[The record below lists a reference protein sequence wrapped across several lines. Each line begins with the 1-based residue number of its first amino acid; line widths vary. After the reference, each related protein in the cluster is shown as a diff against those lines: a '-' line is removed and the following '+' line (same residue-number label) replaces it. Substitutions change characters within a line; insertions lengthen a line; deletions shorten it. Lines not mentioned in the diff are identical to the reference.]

1 MRSLRCVALAAAL
14 VTALMSG
21 TAAHGANLQ
30 ISPVSISFQPGQ
42 NSAGIQLQNNGDTP
56 LYGQVRV
63 YAWDQRDGVD
73 ALTPT
78 TQLVA
83 SPPIIEIAA
92 KSSQTI
98 RLVRRGAAATPG
110 GAEQTYR
117 ILIDELPRGDPLQG
131 NVAIRLQYSV
141 PAFVLPTDAQAAPK
155 IEWTTFQRAG
165 AWHLRARNTGA
176 LHAQIGATSVN
187 VGSKNAVLSC
197 RAAHAN
203 GHCRPTLRARCRH
216 PLPSTPTS
224 TPSRS
229 PPRRPSRPTS
239 GAGQPCTRATGRGGP
254 CGRRP
259 CPPACWP

>member
-1 MRSLRCVALAAAL
+1 MRGFFCVALAAAL
-14 VTALMSG
+14 LFG

-83 SPPIIEIAA
+83 SPPIIEIAG
-92 KSSQTI
+92 KSAQTI
-98 RLVRRGAAATPG
+98 RLVRRGAATPG

-117 ILIDELPRGDPLQG
+117 ILIDELPRGDTQQG

-141 PAFVLPTDAQAAPK
+141 PAFVLPVDTQAAPK
-155 IEWTTFQRAG
+155 LEWSTFQRAG

-176 LHAQIGATSVN
+176 LHAQIGATSVT
-187 VGSKNAVLSC
+187 VGSRDVVLSKGLLGYALPG
-197 RAAHAN
+197 RT
-203 GHCRPTLRARCRH
+203 REW
-216 PLPSTPTS
+216 PLPADVA
-224 TPSRS
+224 
-229 PPRRPSRPTS
+229 
-239 GAGQPCTRATGRGGP
+239 GAL
-254 CGRRP
+254 
-259 CPPACWP
+259 PAALAIDTTVNAKSQSAKAAVAPD

>member
-1 MRSLRCVALAAAL
+1 MRGFFSIALAAAL
-14 VTALMSG
+14 CSG

-42 NSAGIQLQNNGDTP
+42 NAAGIQLQNNGDTP

-63 YAWDQRDGVD
+63 YAWDQRDGID

-83 SPPIIEIAA
+83 SPPIIEIAG

-98 RLVRRGAAATPG
+98 RLVRRAGTPATPG
-110 GAEQTYR
+110 SAEQTYR
-117 ILIDELPRGDPLQG
+117 ILIDELPRGDPQQG

-141 PAFVLPTDAQAAPK
+141 PAFVLPSDTQAAPQL
-155 IEWTTFQRAG
+155 EWSTFQRAG

-187 VGSKNAVLSC
+187 VGGRNAVLSKGLLGY
-197 RAAHAN
+197 ALP
-203 GHCRPTLRARCRH
+203 GRAREW
-216 PLPSTPTS
+216 PLPADVAGALPAPLAIDTYVNA
-224 TPSRS
+224 RS
-229 PPRRPSRPTS
+229 QSAKAAVAPD
-239 GAGQPCTRATGRGGP
+239 
-254 CGRRP
+254 
-259 CPPACWP
+259 

>member
-1 MRSLRCVALAAAL
+1 MRGFFSIALAAAL
-14 VTALMSG
+14 CSG

-63 YAWDQRDGVD
+63 YAWDQRDGID

-83 SPPIIEIAA
+83 SPPIIEIAG
-92 KSSQTI
+92 KSAQTI
-98 RLVRRGAAATPG
+98 RLVRRAGTPVGTPATPG

-117 ILIDELPRGDPLQG
+117 ILIDELPRGDPQQA

-141 PAFVLPTDAQAAPK
+141 PAFVLPSDTQAAPQL
-155 IEWTTFQRAG
+155 EWSTFQRAG

-176 LHAQIGATSVN
+176 LHAQIGATSVT
-187 VGSKNAVLSC
+187 VGSRDVVLSKGLLGYALPG
-197 RAAHAN
+197 RTREWALPADVAGALPAPLAIATNVNAKPQSAKAAVV
-203 GHCRPTLRARCRH
+203 RD
-216 PLPSTPTS
+216 
-224 TPSRS
+224 
-229 PPRRPSRPTS
+229 
-239 GAGQPCTRATGRGGP
+239 
-254 CGRRP
+254 
-259 CPPACWP
+259 

>member
-1 MRSLRCVALAAAL
+1 MRILGCVALAA
-14 VTALMSG
+14 VLMSG

-92 KSSQTI
+92 RSSQTI
-98 RLVRRGAAATPG
+98 RLVRRGATAGQTAAPG

-141 PAFVLPTDAQAAPK
+141 PAFVLPGDAQAAPN

-187 VGSKNAVLSC
+187 VGGRNAVLSKGLLGY
-197 RAAHAN
+197 ALP
-203 GHCRPTLRARCRH
+203 GRAREW
-216 PLPSTPTS
+216 PLPADVAGALPASLAIDTYVNA
-224 TPSRS
+224 RS
-229 PPRRPSRPTS
+229 QSAKAAVAPD
-239 GAGQPCTRATGRGGP
+239 
-254 CGRRP
+254 
-259 CPPACWP
+259 

>member
-1 MRSLRCVALAAAL
+1 MRRFFSIVLAAAL
-14 VTALMSG
+14 CSG

-63 YAWDQRDGVD
+63 YAWDQRDGID

-83 SPPIIEIAA
+83 SPPIIEIAG
-92 KSSQTI
+92 KSAQTI
-98 RLVRRGAAATPG
+98 RLVRRAGTAVGNPSTPG

-117 ILIDELPRGDPLQG
+117 ILIDELPRGDPQQA

-141 PAFVLPTDAQAAPK
+141 PAFVLPSDTQAAPQL
-155 IEWTTFQRAG
+155 EWSTFQRAG

-176 LHAQIGATSVN
+176 LHAQIGATSVT
-187 VGSKNAVLSC
+187 VGSRDVVLSKGLLGYALPG
-197 RAAHAN
+197 RTREWALPADVAGALPAPLAIDTNVNAKPQSAKAAV
-203 GHCRPTLRARCRH
+203 ARD
-216 PLPSTPTS
+216 
-224 TPSRS
+224 
-229 PPRRPSRPTS
+229 
-239 GAGQPCTRATGRGGP
+239 
-254 CGRRP
+254 
-259 CPPACWP
+259 

>member
-1 MRSLRCVALAAAL
+1 MRGFFSIVLAAA
-14 VTALMSG
+14 ALLSG

-63 YAWDQRDGVD
+63 YAWDQRDGID

-83 SPPIIEIAA
+83 SPPIIEIAG
-92 KSSQTI
+92 KSAQTI
-98 RLVRRGAAATPG
+98 RLVRRSAAGSPATPG

-117 ILIDELPRGDPLQG
+117 ILIDELPRGDPQQA

-141 PAFVLPTDAQAAPK
+141 PAFVLPSDTQAAPQL
-155 IEWTTFQRAG
+155 EWSTFQRAG

-176 LHAQIGATSVN
+176 LHAQIGATSVT
-187 VGSKNAVLSC
+187 VGSRDVVLSKGLLGYALPG
-197 RAAHAN
+197 RTREWALPADVAGALPAPLAIATNVNAKPQSAKAAV
-203 GHCRPTLRARCRH
+203 ARD
-216 PLPSTPTS
+216 
-224 TPSRS
+224 
-229 PPRRPSRPTS
+229 
-239 GAGQPCTRATGRGGP
+239 
-254 CGRRP
+254 
-259 CPPACWP
+259 